1 MRCIILGCLVSLGL
15 AAAAPPAGSA
25 DDVLQY
31 LRRTIDWY
39 RRVASLAQAPVR
51 TQEVVFRDTA
61 IQSAR
66 RVLQLG
72 FQFAKAQAALLA
84 AEQKSG
90 TSAPTAPPGSRE
102 RNVATAA
109 AAAEQRVKQL
119 QAEIDQITHD
129 IQTASATSR
138 PVLDAKKQKLVAE
151 LNLGKAR
158 QDVIRNLS
166 EFVSGP
172 GGGAAGTLLERIDDL
187 QRSIPDAK
195 IDQSGN
201 AAANAGAA
209 APQQTI
215 EPESTGILGLVSE
228 MFTLSRK
235 MGDLKDLAQ
244 DTLKLRDRNDK
255 LRAPIRTELLDAIHR
270 GDVLASMRDVD
281 DAQTLAAQ
289 RTELDALAARFQLV
303 SPAALPLGE
312 QNILLDASRSNLLA
326 WRDALNHD
334 YRSALRRLLIRVG
347 AIGVAILVLLGISTI
362 WRRATFRYV
371 SDPRRR
377 VQFLLMRRIVI
388 GCLMVIILVAG
399 VVTEVGSLATYAG
412 LLTAGIAVA
421 LQSVILS
428 GAAYFFFIGRYG
440 VRVGDRV
447 TISGITGDVVDTG
460 LFRLYL
466 MELSGS
472 GRDLNPTGR
481 LVVFSNSVLFQPS
494 PFFKQVPGADYVW
507 HEVALTLAPDS
518 DYHLAEERLLAAIE
532 SVYNEYREDIERQ
545 HSNAM
550 KMVHLQMPPPRPE
563 GRLRFVE
570 AGLEFAV
577 RYPVDIRRA
586 ADINDRITRKLVEAI
601 DQEPKLKLVASGT
614 PKIQPATAR

>member
-1 MRCIILGCLVSLGL
+1 
-15 AAAAPPAGSA
+15 
-25 DDVLQY
+25 
-31 LRRTIDWY
+31 
-39 RRVASLAQAPVR
+39 
-51 TQEVVFRDTA
+51 
-61 IQSAR
+61 
-66 RVLQLG
+66 
-72 FQFAKAQAALLA
+72 
-84 AEQKSG
+84 
-90 TSAPTAPPGSRE
+90 
-102 RNVATAA
+102 
-109 AAAEQRVKQL
+109 
-119 QAEIDQITHD
+119 
-129 IQTASATSR
+129 
-138 PVLDAKKQKLVAE
+138 
-151 LNLGKAR
+151 
-158 QDVIRNLS
+158 
-166 EFVSGP
+166 
-172 GGGAAGTLLERIDDL
+172 
-187 QRSIPDAK
+187 
-195 IDQSGN
+195 
-201 AAANAGAA
+201 
-209 APQQTI
+209 
-215 EPESTGILGLVSE
+215 

-244 DTLKLRDRNDK
+244 DTQRLRDRNDK

-270 GDVLASMRDVD
+270 GDALAAMRDVD
-281 DAQTLAAQ
+281 DPQTLASQ
-289 RTELDALAARFQLV
+289 RKELDALAARFRLV
-303 SPAALPLGE
+303 SAAALPMGE

-326 WRDALNHD
+326 WRDALNRSYH
-334 YRSALRRLLIRVG
+334 SALRHLLLRVG
-347 AIGVAILVLLGISTI
+347 AIGVAILVLLGISAL

-371 SDPRRR
+371 GDPRRR
-377 VQFLLMRRIVI
+377 VQFLLLRRIVI
-388 GCLMVIILVAG
+388 GCLMLIIIVAG
-399 VVTEVGSLATYAG
+399 VVTELGSLATYAG

-472 GRDLNPTGR
+472 GRDLNATGR

-518 DYHLAEERLLAAIE
+518 DYHLAEKRLLSAIE

-545 HSNAM
+545 HSNAI

-570 AGLEFAV
+570 AGLEFVV

-586 ADINDRITRKLVEAI
+586 AEIDDRITRKLVEAI
-601 DQEPKLKLVASGT
+601 DEEPKLKVVASGT
-614 PKIQPATAR
+614 PKIQPANAR